1 MGKIP
6 DQRLSIIAQCS
17 PLCHNQPMK
26 PTNAMRRAI
35 IAHANKGGN
44 ENGPPVIPTRAK
56 RKGRPPLVVNWQ
68 LAHVILARLAEGESL
83 RDICRTKGYPKESAI
98 REWAIADNEFG
109 QAFLR
114 ARAIG
119 FECNAEE
126 LEQWASSQPA
136 DNVEAQWQRTR
147 IETRKWL
154 LAKRLPNVFGDVR
167 NVQHSGGVALQ
178 VVTGVPISDA
188 KAEEVADQSRNLS
201 QEIGYSEEILLA
213 DDGEG
218 AEDDSERDSADDDS
232 AGNEGRNEAHNE
244 SDNDH
249 AQ

>member
-1 MGKIP
+1 
-6 DQRLSIIAQCS
+6 
-17 PLCHNQPMK
+17 MK
-26 PTNAMRRAI
+26 PNNAMRRAI
-35 IAHANKGGN
+35 IAHANKGGTD
-44 ENGPPVIPTRAK
+44 NGPPMIPTRAK
-56 RKGRPPLVVNWQ
+56 RKGRPPLAVNWQ

-98 REWAIADNEFG
+98 REWAIADSEFG

-154 LAKRLPNVFGDVR
+154 LAKRLPQVFGDVR

-188 KAEEVADQSRNLS
+188 KVEEVADQSRNLS
-201 QEIGYSEEILLA
+201 PELEFSEEILMA
-213 DDGEG
+213 DDSGG
-218 AEDDSERDSADDDS
+218 AADDSNGDS
-232 AGNEGRNEAHNE
+232 EGSNEAHNK
-244 SDNDH
+244 DRND
-249 AQ
+249 AEQ